1 MVQRKTLSDGD
12 RVTFTTQ
19 FEEYA
24 TRNGRSCEV
33 VRELASETAR
43 MYRIRFE
50 DGYEIAAY
58 EYELQTADE

>member
-1 MVQRKTLSDGD
+1 MVQRKTFSDGD
-12 RVTFTTQ
+12 RVTFSAQ
-19 FEEYA
+19 LPEYA
-24 TRNGRSCEV
+24 ARNGRSCEV

-58 EYELQTADE
+58 EHELQKHNG

>member
-1 MVQRKTLSDGD
+1 MVQQKTFSDGD
-12 RVTFTTQ
+12 RVLFSTRLN
-19 FEEYA
+19 EYA
-24 TRNGRSCEV
+24 ARNGRSCEV

-58 EYELQTADE
+58 EYELHKDHE

>member
-1 MVQRKTLSDGD
+1 MVQRKTLANGEH
-12 RVTFTTQ
+12 VTFTTQ
-19 FEEYA
+19 LAEYSA
-24 TRNGRSCEV
+24 RNGRSCEV

>member
-1 MVQRKTLSDGD
+1 MIPRKTFSDGD
-12 RVTFTTQ
+12 RVTFTTRLA
-19 FEEYA
+19 EYSA
-24 TRNGRSCEV
+24 RNGRSCEV

-58 EYELQTADE
+58 EYELRNDHG